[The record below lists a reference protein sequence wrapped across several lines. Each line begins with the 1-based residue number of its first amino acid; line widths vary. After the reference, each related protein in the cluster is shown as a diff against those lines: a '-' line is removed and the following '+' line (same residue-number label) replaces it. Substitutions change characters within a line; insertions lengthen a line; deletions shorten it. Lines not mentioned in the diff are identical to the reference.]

1 MTTAIE
7 WCDVTWNPVV
17 GCSRVSRGCDNC
29 YAIGVAARNLC
40 TQHKGLT
47 KIRPRDAS
55 RPGPDWTGELRLVP
69 QRLTEPLGWRKPR
82 RVFVNS
88 MSDLFHKG
96 VPFPFV
102 AAVLGVIAASPGHTF
117 IVATKRPKRALEFFS
132 WLREDAK
139 AAADS
144 EMGDCLA
151 HAASHIGSE
160 RWSARLE
167 EIGML
172 SNIGDDPWPLPN
184 LHLLASAEDQAA
196 WSERVPALLDVPAA
210 VRGVSAEP
218 LLGPIVWPDGLEQ
231 LDWLVIG
238 GESGRGARPCG
249 APWIR
254 DLATKAHAAGVAV
267 FIKQLGSTSV
277 GAGTQ
282 PGKGNDPST
291 WPEDLRV
298 RELPRGERSQ

>member
-40 TQHKGLT
+40 AQHKGLT

-55 RPGPDWTGELRLVP
+55 RPGPDWTGEIRLVP

-88 MSDLFHKG
+88 MSDLFHAK
-96 VPFPFV
+96 VPESFR
-102 AAVLGVIAASPGHTF
+102 AAVFAVMAACRQHTF
-117 IVATKRPKRALEFFS
+117 IIATKRPEPGLIPWTSAE
-132 WLREDAK
+132 E
-139 AAADS
+139 
-144 EMGDCLA
+144 A
-151 HAASHIGSE
+151 HASTMGYARRYCRDRRLPNSPW
-160 RWSARLE
+160 RSA
-167 EIGML
+167 
-172 SNIGDDPWPLPN
+172 PWPLPN
-184 LHLLASAEDQAA
+184 VQLLVSAEDQST
-196 WSERVPALLDVPAA
+196 WSERVPKLLEMPAA

-254 DLATKAHAAGVAV
+254 DLATKAHDAGVAV
-267 FIKQLGSTSV
+267 FIKQLGSASV

-298 RELPRGERSQ
+298 REFPRGERSQ

>member
-88 MSDLFHKG
+88 MSDLFHAK
-96 VPFPFV
+96 VPESFR
-102 AAVLGVIAASPGHTF
+102 AAVFAVMAACRQHTF
-117 IVATKRPKRALEFFS
+117 IIVTKRPGPGLIPWESAE
-132 WLREDAK
+132 E
-139 AAADS
+139 
-144 EMGDCLA
+144 A
-151 HAASHIGSE
+151 HA
-160 RWSARLE
+160 SAMGYARRYSRDRRLQ
-167 EIGML
+167 
-172 SNIGDDPWPLPN
+172 SSPWRSVPWPLSN
-184 LHLLASAEDQAA
+184 VQLLVSAEDQST
-196 WSERVPALLDVPAA
+196 WSERVPKLLEMPAA